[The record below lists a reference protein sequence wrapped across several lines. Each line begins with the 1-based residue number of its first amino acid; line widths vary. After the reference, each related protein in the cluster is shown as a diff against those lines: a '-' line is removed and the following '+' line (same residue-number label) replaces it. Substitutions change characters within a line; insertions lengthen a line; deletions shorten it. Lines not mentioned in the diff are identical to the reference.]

1 MAKNKRPGVIIPD
14 TLSTPDSNDK
24 FPIVKDLD
32 FGGGYRAIT
41 SSSFEERNSIPPE
54 RRSIGMRVLVVISGK
69 DSEGNTKKKL
79 FDCILLSDNGGE
91 KTTNSDW
98 LTVAMTKSQAYDHD
112 NPLNDT
118 LPDNYED
125 PESAEKNGVDD
136 SMMLYYAT
144 DKDIQNIFK
153 G

>member
-1 MAKNKRPGVIIPD
+1 
-14 TLSTPDSNDK
+14 
-24 FPIVKDLD
+24 
-32 FGGGYRAIT
+32 
-41 SSSFEERNSIPPE
+41 
-54 RRSIGMRVLVVISGK
+54 MRVLVVISGTGSDGK
-69 DSEGNTKKKL
+69 PKKKL
-79 FDCILLSDNGGE
+79 FDCILLSDKGEE

-118 LPDNYED
+118 LPDDYED

-136 SMMLYYAT
+136 SMLLYYAT